1 MKFVHLLLLGYC
13 LPAFA
18 ELTSDTLTKAEAGD
32 VDAQYA
38 TGMYYLK
45 ENKEEN
51 HFQLAK
57 SWFEKSA
64 KQNHAPSLYE
74 YGFLCL
80 TDKDKDSVVRSVA
93 FMSMAADRGYAQA
106 QYQIGLIRGMRG
118 EFAEAVPLLEKA
130 AAQNHAGAMVLL
142 AEYYDHGFYVPKD
155 PKKANELVNK
165 AIELGDLSAKN
176 LLGRKYAEGVG
187 LKKDPKK
194 AFELY
199 STTAALGNA
208 EGQYL
213 LANCYRS
220 GIGTKK
226 NYDESARLARLA
238 LQNGKTEAAGA
249 LSVNYLFGYGVKK
262 NPVLS
267 YALLKYCGKSCNA
280 EVRIKIMVMTNEI
293 SELEQGAGD
302 QLSEKM
308 SNSSDVLAV
317 VDEYEKSK

>member
-1 MKFVHLLLLGYC
+1 M
-13 LPAFA
+13 
-18 ELTSDTLTKAEAGD
+18 
-32 VDAQYA
+32 
-38 TGMYYLK
+38 
-45 ENKEEN
+45 
-51 HFQLAK
+51 
-57 SWFEKSA
+57 
-64 KQNHAPSLYE
+64 PSLYE
-74 YGFLCL
+74 YGHLCL
-80 TDKDKDSVVRSVA
+80 ITDKDKDAVIRSVA
-93 FMSMAADRGYAQA
+93 FMSMAADKGYAEA
-106 QYQIGLIRGMRG
+106 QYQIALIRALRS
-118 EFAEAVPLLEKA
+118 EFTEAIPLFEKA

-187 LKKDPKK
+187 VKKDPKK

-199 STTAALGNA
+199 STTAASGNA

-220 GIGTKK
+220 GFGTKK
-226 NYDESARLARLA
+226 NYDESVRLARLA
-238 LQNGKTEAAGA
+238 VKNGNTEAAGA

-317 VDEYEKSK
+317 VDEYEKSR